1 LLVYLDIFSRVFC
14 TVREELLQTVLFF
27 LEERSQF
34 GLGGKLPVAN
44 KTGRRKALLIGVNYF
59 GTRAELLLG

>member
-1 LLVYLDIFSRVFC
+1 LLVYLAEFC
-14 TVREELLQTVLFF
+14 TVREERLQTLLFF
-27 LEERSQF
+27 LEERSQL